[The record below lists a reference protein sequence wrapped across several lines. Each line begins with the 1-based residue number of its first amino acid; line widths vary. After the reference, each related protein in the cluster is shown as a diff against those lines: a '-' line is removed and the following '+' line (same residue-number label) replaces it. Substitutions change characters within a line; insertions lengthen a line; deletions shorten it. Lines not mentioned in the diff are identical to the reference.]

1 MSECVGQALR
11 HYLESLDGHEVGD
24 LHRMILGEVERPLLE
39 TVLDYAKGN
48 QTLAARLLG
57 LSRGTLRKKMSEYGV
72 GMR

>member
-57 LSRGTLRKKMSEYGV
+57 LSRGTLRKKMSAYGV
-72 GMR
+72 GMP